1 MTSISREGV
10 LQFGNPLDHDP
21 EKRYFSKGG
30 RPGDLAAR
38 QCQSQPKL
46 KYHERVLPF
55 SQSLKERFRA
65 ERLRYSYS
73 VPYSSDCTMPA
84 SKLTKRKVSDRKA
97 QKDLSDDDI
106 DMKRSTKPKRVSVPD
121 NPWFAS
127 SPSKRWGE
135 FFFLAYSPFWIIL
148 CLGIVVP
155 LQLYEFYQE
164 LEYLLLGLVC
174 ALPCWAVPLV
184 LVGQADSGLPFYRRY
199 WFKANLWIA
208 IFGFV
213 GNYFWTHYF
222 YTVLGATY
230 SFPSYKLNHVPLTTF
245 LLTHSYFLFYHM
257 ISNLTI
263 RRLRHAIR
271 DLPSPVRFLI
281 QAVYIV
287 GLSYVTALMEAVT
300 IANFPYY
307 EMVDRKAMYLYG
319 SFFYAIYFFASF
331 PMFFRLDEDPGKPW
345 TLSQTAIDS
354 LAAAMLVTILL
365 DLWRISLGPIV
376 KIPWGASLE
385 QCAAHGLPWLAD
397 AGSKILPKIR
407 VQSDLITG
415 PQSL

>member
-1 MTSISREGV
+1 MPS
-10 LQFGNPLDHDP
+10 
-21 EKRYFSKGG
+21 SKV
-30 RPGDLAAR
+30 
-38 QCQSQPKL
+38 SQ
-46 KYHERVLPF
+46 R
-55 SQSLKERFRA
+55 RA
-65 ERLRYSYS
+65 
-73 VPYSSDCTMPA
+73 
-84 SKLTKRKVSDRKA
+84 SDRKA
-97 QKDLSDDDI
+97 QKDNSDDDAAAV
-106 DMKRSTKPKRVSVPD
+106 KKTTKSRKGSD
-121 NPWFAS
+121 SPWLAAD
-127 SPSKRWGE
+127 PSKRWGE

-155 LQLYEFYQE
+155 LQLYEKYDE

-174 ALPCWAVPLV
+174 AVPCWALPL
-184 LVGQADSGLPFYRRY
+184 LIVGQEDAKRPFFQRY
-199 WFKANLWIA
+199 WVKANLWIA

-257 ISNLTI
+257 ISNFTI
-263 RRLRHAIR
+263 RRIRHAIR
-271 DLPSPVRFLI
+271 HISNRTVRFLI
-281 QAVYIV
+281 QAVYILL
-287 GLSYVTALMEAVT
+287 LSYVTALMEAVT

-331 PMFFRLDEDPGKPW
+331 PMFFRLDEEPSKPW
-345 TLSQTAIDS
+345 SVPQTAIDS

-365 DLWRISLGPIV
+365 DLWRISIGPIV
-376 KIPWGASLE
+376 NIPWADSLE
-385 QCAAHGLPWLAD
+385 QCAAHGLPWLTD

-407 VQSDLITG
+407 VQGDLING
-415 PQSL
+415 PLIV